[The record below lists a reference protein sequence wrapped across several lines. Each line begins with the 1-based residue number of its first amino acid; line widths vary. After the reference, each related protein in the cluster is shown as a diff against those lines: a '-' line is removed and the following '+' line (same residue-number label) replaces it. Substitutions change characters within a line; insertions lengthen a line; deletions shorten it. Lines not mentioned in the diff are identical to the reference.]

1 MGEAVSQFPSDSHG
15 NSQAWRCGKWVVRL
29 VGRLSASGE
38 TDINTHAN
46 VDWDSSS
53 VTSEILGDGP
63 PRVIFYFWDGEQKK
77 NHSEIERNEN
87 WLQSGKNQ
95 WVWQESVS

>member
-1 MGEAVSQFPSDSHG
+1 M
-15 NSQAWRCGKWVVRL
+15 RL

-46 VDWDSSS
+46 VDLDSSS

-63 PRVIFYFWDGEQKK
+63 PRVIFYFCDLGAPHQGTTAAQKK
-77 NHSEIERNEN
+77 KQTFECWIQEN
-87 WLQSGKNQ
+87 DKKRM
-95 WVWQESVS
+95 